1 MLEFLCCTYL
11 GHLAYLAGCR
21 DIMTVNRKRCGLCQ
35 APNREELEASLEMGT
50 TTCDELDVI
59 HNWRSG
65 TSAQHQRNHMGEYKM
80 SSNPQ
85 CVLCTDPMRKHYEQA
100 IKEGNITTEAVSSAL
115 STTKS
120 QVQRHMKHHLTPI
133 VQESAAMMIAKKEVN
148 EVDLLSN
155 NDAELDTRLEQVFN
169 ELGNDLDPKMID
181 ALTKLA
187 REIRES
193 LKYLMEFKGKLI
205 HKRQDTIIVAQM
217 QIVQEVLAQNNP
229 EIWLDIKKKMQEKLQ

>member
-1 MLEFLCCTYL
+1 
-11 GHLAYLAGCR
+11 
-21 DIMTVNRKRCGLCQ
+21 MTTRKRCGLCQ
-35 APNREELEASLEMGT
+35 SEQRAELERALENRTMS
-50 TTCDELDVI
+50 CDEMDIV
-59 HNWRSG
+59 HGWRSG
-65 TSAQHQRNHMGEYKM
+65 TAAQHQRNHMGDYEM

-85 CVLCTDPMRKHYEQA
+85 CKLCTDPLRKHYETA
-100 IKEGNITTEAVSSAL
+100 LSEGNVSSEGVSAAL
-115 STTKS
+115 GISKA
-120 QVQRHMKHHLTPI
+120 QVQRHMTPHLTPI

-148 EVDLLSN
+148 EIDLLSN
-155 NDAELDTRLEQVFN
+155 NVERLDRRLEQVFD
-169 ELGNDLDPKMID
+169 ELGNELDPKMID

-229 EIWLDIKKKMQEKLQ
+229 EIWLDIKQKMQERLQ

>member
-1 MLEFLCCTYL
+1 
-11 GHLAYLAGCR
+11 
-21 DIMTVNRKRCGLCQ
+21 MTTRKRCGLCQ
-35 APNREELEASLEMGT
+35 SEQRAELERALENRTMS
-50 TTCDELDVI
+50 CDEMDIV
-59 HNWRSG
+59 HGWRSG
-65 TSAQHQRNHMGEYKM
+65 TAAQHQRNHMGDYEM

-85 CVLCTDPMRKHYEQA
+85 CKLCTDPMRKHYETA
-100 IKEGNITTEAVSSAL
+100 LSEGNVSSEGVSTAL
-115 STTKS
+115 GISKA

-155 NDAELDTRLEQVFN
+155 NVAKLDTRLEQVFN

-229 EIWLDIKKKMQEKLQ
+229 EIWLDIKSKMQERLQ

>member
-1 MLEFLCCTYL
+1 
-11 GHLAYLAGCR
+11 
-21 DIMTVNRKRCGLCQ
+21 MTVNRKRCGLCQ
-35 APNREELEASLEMGT
+35 HENRDELESLLEMAT
-50 TTCDELDVI
+50 TTCDELDNEN
-59 HNWRSG
+59 NWRSG

-80 SSNPQ
+80 SANPK

-100 IKEGNITTEAVSSAL
+100 INEGSITSEAVSSAL
-115 STTKS
+115 DTTKT
-120 QVQRHMKHHLTPI
+120 QVQRHMKHHLMPI
-133 VQESAAMMIAKKEVN
+133 VQESAALMIAKKEVN

-155 NDAELDTRLEQVFN
+155 NVAKLDVRLEQVFN

-217 QIVQEVLAQNNP
+217 QVVQEVLAQNNP
-229 EIWLDIKKKMQEKLQ
+229 EIWLDIKQKMQERLQ

>member
-1 MLEFLCCTYL
+1 MT
-11 GHLAYLAGCR
+11 YLAGCR

-155 NDAELDTRLEQVFN
+155 NVQKLDVRLEQVFN
-169 ELGNDLDPKMID
+169 NLGNDLDPKMID

>member
-1 MLEFLCCTYL
+1 MIT
-11 GHLAYLAGCR
+11 
-21 DIMTVNRKRCGLCQ
+21 MTVNRKRCGLCQ
-35 APNREELEASLEMGT
+35 APNREELESALETGQA
-50 TTCDELDVI
+50 TCDELDTI
-59 HNWRSG
+59 YNWRSG
-65 TSAQHQRNHMGEYKM
+65 TAAQHQRNHMGEYKM

-100 IKEGNITTEAVSSAL
+100 LKEGNISSEAVSSAL
-115 STTKS
+115 DMTKE
-120 QVQRHMKHHLTPI
+120 QVQRHIKHHLTPI
-133 VQESAAMMIAKKEVN
+133 VQQSAAAIIAKKDVN
-148 EVDLLSN
+148 EVELLSN
-155 NDAELDTRLEQVFN
+155 NVAKLDHRLEQVFN

-229 EIWLDIKKKMQEKLQ
+229 EIWLDIKQKMQERLQ

>member
-1 MLEFLCCTYL
+1 MS
-11 GHLAYLAGCR
+11 
-21 DIMTVNRKRCGLCQ
+21 VSRKRCGLCQ
-35 APNREELEASLEMGT
+35 HEDRDELERMLETGE
-50 TTCDELDVI
+50 TTCDELDAK

-65 TSAQHQRNHMGEYKM
+65 TAAQHQRNHMGDYKM
-80 SSNPQ
+80 SSNPK
-85 CVLCTDPMRKHYEQA
+85 CALCIDPMRKHYEQA
-100 IKEGNITTEAVSSAL
+100 INEGSISTEAVATAL
-115 STTKS
+115 NTT
-120 QVQRHMKHHLTPI
+120 QAQIQRHMKHHLMPI
-133 VQESAAMMIAKKEVN
+133 VQESAAMMIAKREVN

-155 NDAELDTRLEQVFN
+155 NVAKLDTRLEQVFN

-193 LKYLMEFKGKLI
+193 LKYLMEFKGKLV
-205 HKRQDTIIVAQM
+205 HKRQDTIVIAQM